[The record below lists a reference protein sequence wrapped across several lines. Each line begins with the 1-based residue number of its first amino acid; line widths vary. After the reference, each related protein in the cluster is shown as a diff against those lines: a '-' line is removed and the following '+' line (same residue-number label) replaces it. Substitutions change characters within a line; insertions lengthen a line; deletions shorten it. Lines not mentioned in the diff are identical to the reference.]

1 MFLSFL
7 FPEKCPYC
15 KRLIKSTMTECDA
28 CRRQFPKKPHIT
40 VLPCGAE
47 CMSSFVYDGNVRK
60 AILNFKFH
68 GKKQYAKS
76 FAKVMAEGITTRYGE
91 NAFDVVTCVP
101 ISKKRLKSRGYNQ
114 SEVIARYAAK
124 HLGAEYLDTI
134 EKTVNNR
141 EQHSLS
147 LEERKTNIKG
157 VYRLCT
163 DKIKSKRVLLID
175 DIVTSG
181 NTLSECVETINPSQ
195 PSMLIC
201 ATVAVVMKS

>member
-7 FPEKCPYC
+7 FPKKCPYC
-15 KRLIKSTMTECDA
+15 KGVIKSSATECDA
-28 CRRQFPKKPHIT
+28 CRSQFPQKPYIT
-40 VLPCGAE
+40 VLPCGVE
-47 CMSSFVYDGNVRK
+47 CMSSFVYDGEARK
-60 AILNFKFH
+60 AILDFKFH
-68 GKKQYAKS
+68 GKKQYAES
-76 FAKVMAEGITTRYGE
+76 FAKVMAEGITARYKE
-91 NAFDVVTCVP
+91 NAFDIVTCVP

-114 SEVIARYAAK
+114 SEVIARHIAK
-124 HLGAEYLDTI
+124 CLGAEYLDTI
-134 EKTVNNR
+134 EKTVHNR

-147 LEERKTNIKG
+147 LEQRKTNIMG

-181 NTLSECVETINPSQ
+181 NTLSECVKTINPSQ

-201 ATVAVVMKS
+201 ATAAVVMKN